1 MRLLASLVI
10 TALVGALLPLVNATP
25 AYAQDYTLGIDV
37 SHHQGNIDWQKVAD
51 SGHVYAFHKATEGVT
66 FTDNTY
72 AGNRTEAAA
81 ASIPF
86 GAYHFAR
93 PNGNTV
99 PAAESDAA
107 GEAQHFLNVAQPEPG
122 DLLPVLD
129 LEATGNLPPDRLIAW
144 TRTWVNAVADAVGA
158 QPLIYTSPS
167 FWETNLS
174 DTTSFAE
181 AGFPLWLAHYTS
193 APAPRTPADDW
204 DGRGWAFWQW
214 TSCASVPGI
223 SGCADEDRF
232 EGTDLSP
239 YTIPGAPEPEP
250 TPDDSTPPVNDSRPE
265 ISGRTEVGQKLT
277 ASKGTWSG
285 SKPMSFSFAWY
296 RCTND
301 SDCSAVLGGT
311 KPTYKLD
318 PSDYQHRMKVTVTA
332 TNGAGS
338 SSADSSTTESVTDS
352 TAPLP
357 PQLTKPRKQQ
367 TLSTSLN
374 VVWDPSEKEAR
385 YAIRYRSSSKDGSF
399 GGYREI
405 VSDTDQT
412 SAKLRADT
420 GAAYCFSARA
430 TDQAGNVSEWSGER
444 CTDVPLDDR
453 DLSASTDWR
462 RGTSRSFFL
471 RTFLRTRAKGASL
484 SAGGVSVREIHVVA
498 QTCPSCGKLAVLLD
512 GRRVGTVGLRS
523 KRARSGQVIR
533 VKRFTSLRNGV
544 VELEVISGRAPV
556 KIDGL
561 VLSVR

>member
-1 MRLLASLVI
+1 MPCCLSSGRR
-10 TALVGALLPLVNATP
+10 PR
-25 AYAQDYTLGIDV
+25 YAQDYTLGIDV

-51 SGHVYAFHKATEGVT
+51 SGHVYAFHKATEGFT
-66 FTDNTY
+66 FTDDTY
-72 AGNRTEAAA
+72 AGNRAEAAA

-93 PNGNTV
+93 PNGNNV

-144 TRTWVNAVADAVGA
+144 TRTWVNAVAEEVGA

-167 FWETNLS
+167 FWETNLA

-250 TPDDSTPPVNDSRPE
+250 TPDDSTPPTNDSPPE
-265 ISGRTEVGQKLT
+265 ITGQTEVGKKLT
-277 ASKGTWSG
+277 ATEGSWSG
-285 SKPMSFSFAWY
+285 SRPMSFSYAWF
-296 RCTND
+296 RCRAD
-301 SDCSAVLGGT
+301 ECSAVLGGT
-311 KPTYKLD
+311 KPTYRLD
-318 PSDYQHRMKVTVTA
+318 PADYQHRMKVTVTA

-338 SSADSSTTESVTDS
+338 SSADSTISDEITDA
-352 TAPLP
+352 TDPLAPKLI
-357 PQLTKPRKQQ
+357 KPRKQQ

-374 VVWDPSEKEAR
+374 VVWEPSEKEAR
-385 YAIRYRSSSKDGSF
+385 YAIRYRKSVKNGGF
-399 GGYREI
+399 GEYSEI
-405 VSDTDQT
+405 VSDTQKT
-412 SAKLRADT
+412 STTLAADA
-420 GAAYCFSARA
+420 GVAYCFSARA

-453 DLSASTDWR
+453 DLSATNTWS
-462 RGTSRSFFL
+462 RGTGRGFFL
-471 RTFLRTRAKGASL
+471 RTFLKTNARGASL
-484 SAGGVSVREIHVVA
+484 SAEEASVREIHVVA
-498 QTCPSCGKLAVLLD
+498 QTCPSCGNLAVRLD
-512 GRRVGTVGLRS
+512 GRRVGTISLRS
-523 KRARSGQVIR
+523 KRARAGQVIR
-533 VKRFTSLRNGV
+533 VKRFTSLRSGV
-544 VELEVISGRAPV
+544 VELEVISSRAPV
-556 KIDGL
+556 RIDGL